1 MSDLAD
7 FVLDFCRAFGGIVE
21 PPAYGV
27 HDVLLPESV
36 AAQLSV
42 EPLQRLAFDETATG
56 EPFTLLSYGHPLVE
70 RMVELAAA
78 SPACARL
85 FITDVRLHKTSLP
98 ALARA
103 ALSLSNAS
111 LAEVSGAIA
120 SR

>member
-27 HDVLLPESV
+27 HDVLLPEAV
-36 AAQLSV
+36 AAQIGI
-42 EPLQRLAFDETATG
+42 EPLQHFAFNEDATG
-56 EPFTLLSYGHPLVE
+56 AAVTRLGYGHPLVE
-70 RMVELAAA
+70 RMVEVAAA

-85 FITDVRLHKTSLP
+85 YITDVRLDKTGLP
-98 ALARA
+98 ALAHA

-111 LAEVSGAIA
+111 LVE
-120 SR
+120 